1 MQNKN
6 NNQKG
11 TMTKIRMN
19 TELRNKL
26 FNKIKHTFENEDT
39 QEREAFLQAR
49 EIVDQ
54 QYDIASILAKDVVE
68 RSYPTDDVAT
78 LRHFKKK
85 YGQPCDVVAKDKC
98 FYFSHNEDVDDEG
111 QQTETKSH
119 FDFGLFGNLNGSEY
133 DSEEGKKFAVAYYRE
148 ELKAKD
154 CNPDIFAQQNENKDN
169 PHKTKHVDECMKA
182 LGHSNSYHSD
192 ETNTFGMEKNF
203 NAPYY
208 LDVIGTS
215 YCRSRSISCT
225 KNQYEQFETWR
236 IAKANLV
243 SKHQTWIDT
252 IQKQCDQLKIG
263 LKAYRYLSEGIE
275 LATELGI
282 QVDEAELIR
291 TNSTGL
297 TIYNPSNLA
306 SMIKGMKNKHQ
317 SREAK
322 ILARK
327 QYEES
332 LNQLLT
338 MYGN

>member
-1 MQNKN
+1 
-6 NNQKG
+6 
-11 TMTKIRMN
+11 MN

-26 FNKIKHTFENEDT
+26 FNKIKDVFENEDT
-39 QEREAFLQAR
+39 QEREAYLQAR

-54 QYDIASILAKDVVE
+54 QYTMASELAKQVVE
-68 RSYPTDDVAT
+68 RAYPTEDVAT

-85 YGQPCDVVAKDKC
+85 YGNPCDVVAKDKC
-98 FYFSHNEDVDDEG
+98 FYFAHNEDLDEDG
-111 QQTETKSH
+111 ETKETKSH
-119 FDFGLFGNLNGSEY
+119 FDFGLFGNLDGSEY
-133 DSEEGKKFAVAYYRE
+133 HDSEGRKFAVAYFRE
-148 ELKAKD
+148 ELKAMD
-154 CNPDIFAQQNENKDN
+154 CNPDIYAQQNDNKDN

-182 LGHSNSYHSD
+182 LGYSSSNYRNSD
-192 ETNTFGMEKNF
+192 DMGMAKTFNE
-203 NAPYY
+203 PYY

-215 YCRSRSISCT
+215 YCRSRAIACT
-225 KNQYEQFETWR
+225 KDEYEAFETWR
-236 IAKANLV
+236 IAKGNLV
-243 SKHQTWIDT
+243 VKHQQWIDT
-252 IQKQCDQLKIG
+252 IMKQCDQLKIG

-297 TIYNPSNLA
+297 TIYNPTNLA

-327 QYEES
+327 KYEES
-332 LNQLLT
+332 LN
-338 MYGN
+338 

>member
-1 MQNKN
+1 
-6 NNQKG
+6 
-11 TMTKIRMN
+11 MTQKIRMN

-39 QEREAFLQAR
+39 QEREAYLQAR
-49 EIVDQ
+49 EDVDR
-54 QYDIASILAKDVVE
+54 QYEHAHRLAVDVVE
-68 RSYPTDDVAT
+68 RAYPPEDVSV
-78 LRHFKKK
+78 LRTFKKK
-85 YGQPCDVVAKDKC
+85 YGTPCDVVAKDKC

-111 QQTETKSH
+111 DIKETKSH

-154 CNPDIFAQQNENKDN
+154 CNPDIYAQQNENKDN

-182 LGHSNSYHSD
+182 LGYSGSQYRNGED
-192 ETNTFGMEKNF
+192 MGMANEF

-215 YCRSRSISCT
+215 YCRSRAIACN
-225 KNQYEQFETWR
+225 KDEYEQFETWR
-236 IAKANLV
+236 IAKGNLV
-243 SKHQTWIDT
+243 VNHQKWIDT
-252 IQKQCDQLKIG
+252 IMKQCDQLKIG

-282 QVDEAELIR
+282 ELDEAELIR

-306 SMIKGMKNKHQ
+306 SMIKGMKNKNQ

-332 LNQLLT
+332 LN
-338 MYGN
+338 

>member
-1 MQNKN
+1 MA
-6 NNQKG
+6 
-11 TMTKIRMN
+11 KIRMN

-39 QEREAFLQAR
+39 QEREAYLQAR
-49 EIVDQ
+49 EYVDER
-54 QYDIASILAKDVVE
+54 YIFASALAKEVVE
-68 RSYPTDDVAT
+68 RSYPTEDVAT
-78 LRHFKKK
+78 LRHFKNK
-85 YGQPCDVVAKDKC
+85 YGSPCDVVAKDKC
-98 FYFSHNEDVDDEG
+98 FYFAHNEDLDEDG
-111 QQTETKSH
+111 DAKETKSH
-119 FDFGLFGNLNGSEY
+119 FDFGLFGNLDGSEY
-133 DSEEGKKFAVAYYRE
+133 HDSEGKKFAVAYFRE
-148 ELKAKD
+148 ELKAMD
-154 CNPDIFAQQNENKDN
+154 CNPDIYAQQNGKDDN
-169 PHKTKHVDECMKA
+169 PHKTKHVDQCMKA
-182 LGHSNSYHSD
+182 LGYSNGYSSSD
-192 ETNTFGMEKNF
+192 SIGMTKTFDE
-203 NAPYY
+203 PYY

-215 YCRSRSISCT
+215 YCRSRAIACT
-225 KNQYEQFETWR
+225 KDEYSKFEEWR
-236 IAKANLV
+236 IAKNNLV

-252 IQKQCDQLKIG
+252 ITKQCDQLRIG

-306 SMIKGMKNKHQ
+306 SMIKGMKNKNQ

-332 LNQLLT
+332 LN
-338 MYGN
+338 

>member
-1 MQNKN
+1 MQKKI

-11 TMTKIRMN
+11 NMTRVRMN

-26 FNKIKHTFENEDT
+26 FGKIKNVFENEDT
-39 QEREAFLQAR
+39 QEKEDYLQAR
-49 EIVDQ
+49 EDVDK
-54 QYDIASILAKDVVE
+54 QYFNASELAKLVVE
-68 RSYPTDDVAT
+68 RAYPQEDVAI
-78 LRHFKKK
+78 LRTFKRK

-98 FYFSHNEDVDDEG
+98 FYFAHSEDVDDEG
-111 QQTETKSH
+111 ETTETKSH

-133 DSEEGKKFAVAYYRE
+133 SSEEGKKFAVAYFRE
-148 ELKAKD
+148 ELKAQD
-154 CNPDIFAQQNENKDN
+154 CNPDIFAQQDANKDN
-169 PHKTKHVDECMKA
+169 PHKTKHVEECMKA
-182 LGHSNSYHSD
+182 LGYTHYNDDD
-192 ETNTFGMEKNF
+192 EIGIAKGF

-215 YCRSRSISCT
+215 YCRSRAIACT
-225 KNQYEQFETWR
+225 KDEYKTFEQWR
-236 IAKANLV
+236 VAKANLV
-243 SKHQTWIDT
+243 VKHQQWIDT
-252 IQKQCDQLKIG
+252 IMKQCDQLKIG

-282 QVDEAELIR
+282 KLDEAELIR

-332 LNQLLT
+332 LN
-338 MYGN
+338 

>member
-1 MQNKN
+1 MQKI
-6 NNQKG
+6 NNQERG
-11 TMTKIRMN
+11 NMTRVRMN

-49 EIVDQ
+49 EEVDLE
-54 QYDIASILAKDVVE
+54 YSVAKNLAKRVVE
-68 RSYPTDDVAT
+68 RSYPVDDVAT
-78 LRHFKKK
+78 LRTFKKK

-98 FYFSHNEDVDDEG
+98 FYFAHSEDVDDEG

-133 DSEEGKKFAVAYYRE
+133 SNDDGKKFAVAYYRE
-148 ELKAKD
+148 ELKAMD

-182 LGHSNSYHSD
+182 LGHYSSTYGSNEND
-192 ETNTFGMEKNF
+192 IGMAKEFDN
-203 NAPYY
+203 PYY

-215 YCRSRSISCT
+215 YCRSRAIACT
-225 KNQYEQFETWR
+225 KDEYSMFERWR

-243 SKHQTWIDT
+243 SKHQSWIDT

-282 QVDEAELIR
+282 ELDEAELIR

-297 TIYNPSNLA
+297 TIYNPTNLA

-332 LNQLLT
+332 LN
-338 MYGN
+338 

>member
-1 MQNKN
+1 
-6 NNQKG
+6 
-11 TMTKIRMN
+11 MTKIRMN

-26 FNKIKHTFENEDT
+26 FNKIKNVFENEDT
-39 QEREAFLQAR
+39 QEREAFLMAR
-49 EIVDQ
+49 EEVDS
-54 QYDIASILAKDVVE
+54 QYGIASTLAKEVVE
-68 RSYPTDDVAT
+68 RSYPKDDVAT

-98 FYFSHNEDVDDEG
+98 FYFAHSEDVDDEG
-111 QQTETKSH
+111 ETKETKSH

-133 DSEEGKKFAVAYYRE
+133 GSDEGKKFAVAYFRE

-182 LGHSNSYHSD
+182 LGYSGSYGSGGD
-192 ETNTFGMEKNF
+192 QNGMAKEFDN
-203 NAPYY
+203 PYY

-215 YCRSRSISCT
+215 YCRSRAIACT
-225 KNQYEQFETWR
+225 KNEYEQFETWR

-252 IQKQCDQLKIG
+252 IMKQCDQLKIG

-332 LNQLLT
+332 IN
-338 MYGN
+338 

>member
-1 MQNKN
+1 MA
-6 NNQKG
+6 
-11 TMTKIRMN
+11 KIRMN

-49 EIVDQ
+49 EDVDRG
-54 QYDIASILAKDVVE
+54 YSIASTLAKEVVE
-68 RSYPTDDVAT
+68 RAYPTEDVEV
-78 LRHFKKK
+78 LRTFKKK
-85 YGQPCDVVAKDKC
+85 YGSPCDVVAKDKC
-98 FYFSHNEDVDDEG
+98 FYFAHNEGVDDEG
-111 QQTETKSH
+111 EPTETKSH
-119 FDFGLFGNLNGSEY
+119 FDFSLFGNLNGSEY
-133 DSEEGKKFAVAYYRE
+133 NDEEGRKFAVAYFRE

-154 CNPDIFAQQNENKDN
+154 CNPDIYAQQNENKDN

-182 LGHSNSYHSD
+182 LGHTQNSYQSNSD
-192 ETNTFGMEKNF
+192 TGMAKTFNDQ
-203 NAPYY
+203 YY

-215 YCRSRSISCT
+215 YCRSRAIACT
-225 KNQYEQFETWR
+225 KDEYEHFESWR

-282 QVDEAELIR
+282 ELDEAELIR

-306 SMIKGMKNKHQ
+306 SMIKGMKNKNQ
-317 SREAK
+317 TREAK

-332 LNQLLT
+332 LN
-338 MYGN
+338 

>member
-1 MQNKN
+1 MQIKN
-6 NNQKG
+6 NNQERG
-11 TMTKIRMN
+11 NMTQKIRMN

-26 FNKIKHTFENEDT
+26 FNKIKNVFENEDT

-49 EIVDQ
+49 EDVDR
-54 QYDIASILAKDVVE
+54 QYEQAHRLAVDVVE
-68 RSYPTDDVAT
+68 RAYPPEDVAV
-78 LRHFKKK
+78 LRTFKKK
-85 YGQPCDVVAKDKC
+85 YGSPCDVVAKDKC
-98 FYFSHNEDVDDEG
+98 FYFAHNEGVDDEG
-111 QQTETKSH
+111 EPTETKSH

-133 DSEEGKKFAVAYYRE
+133 SSEDGKKFAVAYYRE

-154 CNPDIFAQQNENKDN
+154 LNPDIFAQQNENKDN

-182 LGHSNSYHSD
+182 LGYGVGHYNSDSDNNMGMAKDFDSN
-192 ETNTFGMEKNF
+192 
-203 NAPYY
+203 YY

-215 YCRSRSISCT
+215 YCRSRAIACN
-225 KNQYEQFETWR
+225 KNEYEQFEAWR
-236 IAKANLV
+236 IAKGNLV

-282 QVDEAELIR
+282 ELDEAELIR

-327 QYEES
+327 QYEQS
-332 LNQLLT
+332 VN
-338 MYGN
+338 

>member
-1 MQNKN
+1 MQI

-11 TMTKIRMN
+11 NMTKVRMN

-26 FNKIKHTFENEDT
+26 FNKIKNVFENEDT
-39 QEREAFLQAR
+39 QEREAYLRSR
-49 EIVDQ
+49 EIFNTEQ
-54 QYDIASILAKDVVE
+54 SYASTLAKQVVE
-68 RSYPTDDVAT
+68 RAYPPEDVAI
-78 LRHFKKK
+78 LRTFKRK

-98 FYFSHNEDVDDEG
+98 FYFAHNENVDDEG
-111 QQTETKSH
+111 EPTETKSH

-169 PHKTKHVDECMKA
+169 PHKTKHVEECMKA
-182 LGHSNSYHSD
+182 LGYSHNSSYDSSENNIGISKEFD
-192 ETNTFGMEKNF
+192 S
-203 NAPYY
+203 PYY

-215 YCRSRSISCT
+215 YCRSRAIACT
-225 KNQYEQFETWR
+225 KNEYEQFEQWR
-236 IAKANLV
+236 VAKANVV

-282 QVDEAELIR
+282 ELDEAELIR

-327 QYEES
+327 QYEEYAYKDI
-332 LNQLLT
+332 N
-338 MYGN
+338 

>member
-1 MQNKN
+1 
-6 NNQKG
+6 
-11 TMTKIRMN
+11 MTKIRMN

-39 QEREAFLQAR
+39 QEREGYLQQR
-49 EIVDQ
+49 EDVDKH
-54 QYDIASILAKDVVE
+54 YVVASTLAKEVVE
-68 RSYPTDDVAT
+68 RSYPVDDVAT
-78 LRHFKKK
+78 LRTFKKK
-85 YGQPCDVVAKDKC
+85 YGSPCDVVAKDKC
-98 FYFSHNEDVDDEG
+98 FYFAHNEGVDDEG
-111 QQTETKSH
+111 EPTETKSH

-133 DSEEGKKFAVAYYRE
+133 DSEEGKKFAFAYYRE
-148 ELKAKD
+148 DLKAMD

-169 PHKTKHVDECMKA
+169 PHKTKHVDECVKA
-182 LGHSNSYHSD
+182 LGGSGHAYHSNSDS
-192 ETNTFGMEKNF
+192 TGMTKTFNDQ
-203 NAPYY
+203 YY

-215 YCRSRSISCT
+215 YCRSRAIACT
-225 KNQYEQFETWR
+225 KDEYEAFETWR
-236 IAKANLV
+236 IAKGNLV
-243 SKHQTWIDT
+243 TKHQTWIDT
-252 IQKQCDQLKIG
+252 ITKQCDQLKIG

-306 SMIKGMKNKHQ
+306 SMIKGMKNKQ
-317 SREAK
+317 TANTREAK

-332 LNQLLT
+332 LN
-338 MYGN
+338 

>member
-1 MQNKN
+1 MQNNIERK
-6 NNQKG
+6 Q
-11 TMTKIRMN
+11 MSKIRMN

-39 QEREAFLQAR
+39 QEKEAFFQAR
-49 EIVDQ
+49 ENVDEM
-54 QYDIASILAKDVVE
+54 YMIASKQAKEVVE

-111 QQTETKSH
+111 KETETKSH

-133 DSEEGKKFAVAYYRE
+133 DNDEGKKFAVAYFRE
-148 ELKAKD
+148 ELKAKN
-154 CNPDIFAQQNENKDN
+154 CNADIFAQQNENKDN
-169 PHKTKHVDECMKA
+169 PHKTKHVEECMKA
-182 LGHSNSYHSD
+182 LGHTHGYHND
-192 ETNTFGMEKNF
+192 NDVGMAKNF

-215 YCRSRSISCT
+215 YCRSRAIACT
-225 KNQYEQFETWR
+225 KREYNLFEQWR
-236 IAKANLV
+236 VAKGNLV
-243 SKHQTWIDT
+243 VKHQQWIDT
-252 IQKQCDQLKIG
+252 IMKQCEQLKIG
-263 LKAYRYLSEGIE
+263 LKAYRYLAEGIE
-275 LATELGI
+275 LCEELGI
-282 QVDEAELIR
+282 KVDEAELIR

-332 LNQLLT
+332 LN
-338 MYGN
+338 

>member
-1 MQNKN
+1 
-6 NNQKG
+6 
-11 TMTKIRMN
+11 MTKIRMN

-26 FNKIKHTFENEDT
+26 FNKIKNVFENEDT

-49 EIVDQ
+49 ENVDEM
-54 QYDIASILAKDVVE
+54 YMIAHKQAREVVE
-68 RSYPTDDVAT
+68 RSYPKEDVAV
-78 LRHFKKK
+78 LRTFKKK
-85 YGQPCDVVAKDKC
+85 YGDPCDVVAKDKC
-98 FYFSHNEDVDDEG
+98 FYFAHSEDKDEDG
-111 QQTETKSH
+111 DTTETKSH

-133 DSEEGKKFAVAYYRE
+133 SSEDGKKFAFAYYRE

-154 CNPDIFAQQNENKDN
+154 CNPDIYAQQKENKDN
-169 PHKTKHVDECMKA
+169 PHKTKHVDECTKA
-182 LGHSNSYHSD
+182 LGGSGNSYSSSND
-192 ETNTFGMEKNF
+192 VGMAKTF

-215 YCRSRSISCT
+215 YCRSRAIACT
-225 KNQYEQFETWR
+225 KREYNLFERWR

-332 LNQLLT
+332 IN
-338 MYGN
+338 

>member
-1 MQNKN
+1 MS
-6 NNQKG
+6 
-11 TMTKIRMN
+11 KIRMN

-26 FNKIKHTFENEDT
+26 FNKIKNVFENEDT
-39 QEREAFLQAR
+39 QEREDFLSAR
-49 EIVDQ
+49 ESVDYH
-54 QYDIASILAKDVVE
+54 YDIAHKLAKQVVE
-68 RSYPTDDVAT
+68 RSYPPEDVAV
-78 LRHFKKK
+78 LRTFKKK
-85 YGQPCDVVAKDKC
+85 YGSPCDVVAKDKC
-98 FYFSHNEDVDDEG
+98 FYFAHQEGVDEDNEPI
-111 QQTETKSH
+111 ETKSH

-133 DSEEGKKFAVAYYRE
+133 SDDDGKKFAVAYFRE
-148 ELKAKD
+148 ELKAMD
-154 CNPDIFAQQNENKDN
+154 CNPDIYAQQSENKDN
-169 PHKTKHVDECMKA
+169 PHKTKHVDACMKA
-182 LGHSNSYHSD
+182 LGYSGSSYSSNDNSQGM
-192 ETNTFGMEKNF
+192 TKTFNDQ
-203 NAPYY
+203 YY

-215 YCRSRSISCT
+215 YCRSRAIACT
-225 KNQYEQFETWR
+225 KDEYETFNDWR
-236 IAKANLV
+236 IAKGNVV

-282 QVDEAELIR
+282 ELDEAELIR

-332 LNQLLT
+332 IN
-338 MYGN
+338 

>member
-1 MQNKN
+1 
-6 NNQKG
+6 
-11 TMTKIRMN
+11 MTQKIRMN

-39 QEREAFLQAR
+39 QERETYLQSR
-49 EIVDQ
+49 EYVDE
-54 QYDIASILAKDVVE
+54 QYQSASALAKEVVE
-68 RSYPTDDVAT
+68 RSYPTEDVAT
-78 LRHFKKK
+78 LRTFKKK

-98 FYFSHNEDVDDEG
+98 FYFAHNEDVDDEG
-111 QQTETKSH
+111 ETKETKSH

-154 CNPDIFAQQNENKDN
+154 CNPDIYAQQNENKDN
-169 PHKTKHVDECMKA
+169 PHKTKHVDECLKV
-182 LGHSNSYHSD
+182 LGNHNGRSYSDNHSMD
-192 ETNTFGMEKNF
+192 TGMEKDF

-215 YCRSRSISCT
+215 YCRSRAIACT
-225 KNQYEQFETWR
+225 KNEYEKFEEWR
-236 IAKANLV
+236 IAKGNLV
-243 SKHQTWIDT
+243 AKHQTWIDT
-252 IQKQCDQLKIG
+252 ITKQCDQLKIG

-306 SMIKGMKNKHQ
+306 SMIKGMKNKQ
-317 SREAK
+317 LNNTREAK

-332 LNQLLT
+332 LN
-338 MYGN
+338 

>member
-1 MQNKN
+1 MQINKN
-6 NNQKG
+6 RKD
-11 TMTKIRMN
+11 TMSKIRMN

-26 FNKIKHTFENEDT
+26 FNKIKNVFENEDT
-39 QEREAFLQAR
+39 QEREAFLMAR
-49 EIVDQ
+49 EEVDS
-54 QYDIASILAKDVVE
+54 QYGIASTLAKEVVE
-68 RSYPTDDVAT
+68 RSYPVDDVAT

-98 FYFSHNEDVDDEG
+98 FYFSHNENVDEDNE
-111 QQTETKSH
+111 QVETKSH

-133 DSEEGKKFAVAYYRE
+133 SSDEGKKFAVAYYRE

-182 LGHSNSYHSD
+182 LGYSGSQYHNGED
-192 ETNTFGMEKNF
+192 IGMAKEF
-203 NAPYY
+203 DSPYY

-215 YCRSRSISCT
+215 YCRSRAIACT
-225 KNQYEQFETWR
+225 KNEYEQFETWR
-236 IAKANLV
+236 IAKGNLV
-243 SKHQTWIDT
+243 VKHQSWIDT

-332 LNQLLT
+332 LN
-338 MYGN
+338 

>member
-1 MQNKN
+1 MQIN
-6 NNQKG
+6 NRKAK
-11 TMTKIRMN
+11 MSKIRMN

-39 QEREAFLQAR
+39 QEREAYLQAR
-49 EIVDQ
+49 EDVDKH
-54 QYDIASILAKDVVE
+54 YKTASELARDVLE
-68 RSYPTDDVAT
+68 RAYPPEDVST
-78 LRHFKKK
+78 LRHFKNK
-85 YGQPCDVVAKDKC
+85 YGSPCDVVAKDKC
-98 FYFSHNEDVDDEG
+98 FYFAHSEDVDEDG
-111 QQTETKSH
+111 DTKETSSH
-119 FDFGLFGNLNGSEY
+119 FDFGLFGNLDGSEY
-133 DSEEGKKFAVAYYRE
+133 HDYEGKKFAFAYYRE

-154 CNPDIFAQQNENKDN
+154 LNPDIFAQQEGKDEN
-169 PHKTKHVDECMKA
+169 PHKTKHVEQCVKA
-182 LGHSNSYHSD
+182 LGYNGSHNDSNGM
-192 ETNTFGMEKNF
+192 TKTFNDQ
-203 NAPYY
+203 YY

-215 YCRSRSISCT
+215 YCRSRAIACT
-225 KNQYEQFETWR
+225 KDEYSKFEEWR

-252 IQKQCDQLKIG
+252 ITKQCDQLKIG

-306 SMIKGMKNKHQ
+306 SMIKGMKNKQ
-317 SREAK
+317 LNNTREAK

-332 LNQLLT
+332 LN
-338 MYGN
+338 

>member
-1 MQNKN
+1 MS
-6 NNQKG
+6 
-11 TMTKIRMN
+11 KIRMN

-39 QEREAFLQAR
+39 QERELYLQSR
-49 EIVDQ
+49 EYVDE
-54 QYDIASILAKDVVE
+54 QYQSASALAKEVVE
-68 RSYPTDDVAT
+68 RSYPVDDVAT
-78 LRHFKKK
+78 LRTFKKK

-98 FYFSHNEDVDDEG
+98 FYFAHNENVDEDNE
-111 QQTETKSH
+111 QVETKSH

-133 DSEEGKKFAVAYYRE
+133 DSEDGKKFAFAYYRE
-148 ELKAKD
+148 DLKAKD

-169 PHKTKHVDECMKA
+169 PHKTRHVDECMKA
-182 LGHSNSYHSD
+182 LGNVGSNVYSSNND
-192 ETNTFGMEKNF
+192 DMGMAKEF
-203 NAPYY
+203 NHPYF

-215 YCRSRSISCT
+215 YCRSRAIACT
-225 KNQYEQFETWR
+225 KNEYEQFETWR

-243 SKHQTWIDT
+243 AKHQTWIDT
-252 IQKQCDQLKIG
+252 ITKQCDQLKIG
-263 LKAYRYLSEGIE
+263 LKAYRHLSEGIE

-306 SMIKGMKNKHQ
+306 SMIKGMKNKQ
-317 SREAK
+317 LNNTREAK

-332 LNQLLT
+332 LN
-338 MYGN
+338 